1 MSRIFLQRK
10 LAPGLTLELTGDEH
24 HYIYHVLR
32 MKNGDRLYL
41 FNGSDEEFDGQIL
54 DVQKNKTIVSIGNKR
69 KINKESPIEIVIGQG
84 IPKGQKIDEM
94 IPRVTELG
102 ATALT
107 PLITERS
114 DLKKISPQKIV
125 RWKKIAKSST
135 EQTGRTKILEIC
147 PPSTLSELLQ
157 RYQGHEK
164 ILFYE
169 LEDSLTLEQALEN
182 SSSQKFCLII
192 GPEGGFSKNEIDV
205 ARQKGCYIVSLGKR
219 ILRTETVAPAV
230 TAIFQYVKGD
240 LGRRPK

>member
-1 MSRIFLQRK
+1 MSRIFLPQK
-10 LAPGLTLELTGDEH
+10 LNADATIEITKEEH
-24 HYIYHVLR
+24 HYISRVLR
-32 MKNGDRLYL
+32 MKKGDPLYL
-41 FNGSDEEFDGQIL
+41 FNGGDEEFDAKIL

-69 KINKESPIEIVIGQG
+69 KINKESPIEIAIAQG

-94 IPRVTELG
+94 IPRITELG

-114 DLKKISPQKIV
+114 DLKKISPLKILRWQKIA
-125 RWKKIAKSST
+125 RSST
-135 EQTGRTKILEIC
+135 EQTGRTKILRIC

-157 RYQGHEK
+157 RHPEHEK

-169 LEDSLTLEQALEN
+169 LEESLTLEEALRN

-192 GPEGGFSKNEIDV
+192 GPEGGFSKREIEE
-205 ARQKGCYIVSLGKR
+205 ARKQGCKIVTLGKR

-240 LGRRPK
+240 LGRNG